1 MLQIWLTTQIPA
13 AHSLFFAK
21 RWHLFAKRCLAG
33 SPFVPSHSR
42 PATRAEGSRWKREHR
57 YSSTRP
63 APPPSGPAS
72 LGKAPRGADTRR
84 VSEPAARRRTPT
96 YHPRGSL
103 CSASPDQ
110 PSGWHPECHG
120 DHGIRS
126 IFSRN
131 ETRGAGAWLSLTQD
145 VAEFPLVRVNIL
157 GNQFIPGY
165 PFLLRRIEMKV
176 VHGRKLTCGK
186 QRSVLPQS

>member
-1 MLQIWLTTQIPA
+1 MRFKSG
-13 AHSLFFAK
+13 SL
-21 RWHLFAKRCLAG
+21 
-33 SPFVPSHSR
+33 
-42 PATRAEGSRWKREHR
+42 HR
-57 YSSTRP
+57 YLRHTACSLQRGGTSSQNTAWLVPLSFLPTPGQRRGP
-63 APPPSGPAS
+63 KGAGGSVSTGTAAPGPPPSGPAS